1 MTRELG
7 TDPANPAENKTCHLI
22 QKGGVL
28 QLVADFSIQSDRK
41 IYGVAHVPVIDRE
54 NEIILADAIRKAL
67 PEYMKL
73 PILHVQH
80 TERPV
85 GTVTKAFVDES
96 GKLHIYADIKDTEDT
111 NDVWSD
117 IESGELNKFSIFG
130 KRDDASPEC
139 ALAPTQ
145 RISPCVTK
153 ALTLFSISVVGD
165 NAMNQDTFLRVAKAY
180 NERSDGMSEEE
191 EKKKDEDE
199 VEKCHDLKK
208 DDGTEDDKKKEDEVE
223 KSDVPEL
230 NHEPTNISA
239 IMGRLDGIEK
249 SVATLYEMASPV
261 EKSEDEEDDKVDE
274 KEKKE
279 EEKVEKAVPPVE
291 DVPKDEK
298 KEQPDYVVKAA
309 LDGYVTKAELGTIQ
323 KAFDELKAKVEKMEN
338 ETIEKG
344 GHVVFIS
351 KAALEEN
358 PQIDNLSAI
367 EGA

>member
-1 MTRELG
+1 
-7 TDPANPAENKTCHLI
+7 
-22 QKGGVL
+22 
-28 QLVADFSIQSDRK
+28 
-41 IYGVAHVPVIDRE
+41 
-54 NEIILADAIRKAL
+54 
-67 PEYMKL
+67 
-73 PILHVQH
+73 
-80 TERPV
+80 
-85 GTVTKAFVDES
+85 
-96 GKLHIYADIKDTEDT
+96 
-111 NDVWSD
+111 
-117 IESGELNKFSIFG
+117 
-130 KRDDASPEC
+130 
-139 ALAPTQ
+139 
-145 RISPCVTK
+145 
-153 ALTLFSISVVGD
+153 
-165 NAMNQDTFLRVAKAY
+165 
-180 NERSDGMSEEE
+180 MSEEE